1 MDFFKKNKLIVS
13 VVAICILMLG
23 YVVWTTLVILN
34 INRQLDYVAG
44 HPYKAMSEV
53 NNIQGIV
60 SQTTAYLPILF
71 SDSENNLAEIKNNL
85 KAAQRKNEK
94 SLTILKEIYLGN
106 PHDLIVLETALNDL
120 ERILLKSAELFE
132 NDRNGDI
139 EHGSVKEHFT
149 AEIEP
154 LKIQTEQAI
163 KTVMA
168 SADRRVLL
176 IKEDTDVRAERAIIY
191 AIFSGFLIVFLM
203 LCTLRNE
210 FQKNRKLM
218 QHQLVLQDALNSAKK
233 ANDAKRAFLARMSH
247 EIRTPMNAI
256 IGMTTIAFNYLDDR
270 KRLTD
275 CLSKITFSSKHL
287 LMLIN
292 DVLDMSK
299 IEDGKLNVSYE
310 VFDLKKIMESLS
322 DIHYPQAVAKGLSFE
337 MVINGFDDEML
348 VGDPLRV
355 NQILIN
361 LLSNAIKFTPQG
373 GSIKL
378 EIRKLRCQGDRLWL
392 RFIVKDS
399 GVGMKQSF
407 LEHLYEPFEQANNSV
422 AKKYG
427 GTGLGMAITKNLVS
441 LMDGTIN
448 VQSKEG
454 EGTSFSVDL
463 PFGLTEKAKAADPAL
478 DALKVLVVD
487 DDRDCCEHASFLLQK
502 MGVYVDW
509 VLNGFEAV
517 GKVKVALESGAGC
530 YDVCFID
537 WCMPDLNGIETAR
550 RIREYTGP
558 DALIIIISAYDWS
571 EIEQQAREAGVNAF
585 IAKPLFASTLYN
597 TLLTVAQKGKLSD
610 DGGKETLKYDFA
622 GKKILLAEDNELN
635 AEIAIELLK
644 LAGLHVTHVENGQ
657 EAVEMFLQSAP
668 GEFLLILMDIQMPLL
683 NGYDA
688 ARKIRTSKHT
698 AAASIP
704 IIAMTANAFRDD
716 VQTAIDAGMNGHIA
730 KPIDVDALYKMIA
743 KYM

>member
-1 MDFFKKNKLIVS
+1 MNADSYGLKLNEQSSEQTVYDYNMLMSAMNVS
-13 VVAICILMLG
+13 VSKHLMDENFT
-23 YVVWTTLVILN
+23 VVWAN
-34 INRQLDYVAG
+34 DYF
-44 HPYKAMSEV
+44 Y
-53 NNIQGIV
+53 
-60 SQTTAYLPILF
+60 SQTLYTKQEYEAIYHNSCRKYFEQYPEEYEKMAMVVEQALLKGKSGYECICRMPRKDGSCSWIKVSGMF
-71 SDSENNLAEIKNNL
+71 SDQKVNDIPVIYATFIDVTEAVEQKELQQQLEKRSQELQAALQAAEVAN
-85 KAAQRKNEK
+85 REK
-94 SLTILKEIYLGN
+94 S
-106 PHDLIVLETALNDL
+106 D
-120 ERILLKSAELFE
+120 
-132 NDRNGDI
+132 
-139 EHGSVKEHFT
+139 
-149 AEIEP
+149 
-154 LKIQTEQAI
+154 
-163 KTVMA
+163 
-168 SADRRVLL
+168 
-176 IKEDTDVRAERAIIY
+176 
-191 AIFSGFLIVFLM
+191 FL
-203 LCTLRNE
+203 
-210 FQKNRKLM
+210 
-218 QHQLVLQDALNSAKK
+218 S
-233 ANDAKRAFLARMSH
+233 RMSH
-247 EIRTPMNAI
+247 DIRTPMNAI

>member
-1 MDFFKKNKLIVS
+1 MDFFKKNRMIIS
-13 VVAICILMLG
+13 VVFISVLMLG
-23 YVVWTTLVILN
+23 YVVWTALAILD
-34 INRQLDYVAG
+34 INRQIDYVAG

-53 NNIQGIV
+53 GKIQGVV

-71 SDSENNLAEIKNNL
+71 ADNENNLAEIRKNL
-85 KAAQRKNEK
+85 ESAQRKNKK
-94 SLTILKEIYLGN
+94 SLTILKEVYLGN
-106 PHDLIVLETALNDL
+106 AHDLIALETTLDDL
-120 ERILLKSAELFE
+120 DKVLLKSAEIFE
-132 NDRNGDI
+132 NDKNGGV

-154 LKIQTEQAI
+154 LKIQTELAI
-163 KTVMA
+163 KKVMA

-176 IKEDTDVRAERAIIY
+176 IKEDTGVRTERAIIY
-191 AIFSGFLIVFLM
+191 AVVSGFLVVFFI
-203 LCTLRNE
+203 LCILRNE
-210 FQKNRKLM
+210 FQKNRQLM
-218 QHQLVLQDALNSAKK
+218 HHQLVLQDALNSARK

-275 CLSKITFSSKHL
+275 CLSKVTFSSKHL

-299 IEDGKLNVSYE
+299 IEDGKLNVNYE

-337 MVINGFDDEML
+337 MVINGFDEEML

-361 LLSNAIKFTPQG
+361 LLSNAIKFTSQG
-373 GSIKL
+373 GSVKL
-378 EIRKLRCQGDRLWL
+378 EIRKLRRQGDRLWL

-399 GVGMKQSF
+399 GVGMEQSF
-407 LEHLYEPFEQANNSV
+407 LEHLYEPFEQANNSI

-454 EGTSFSVDL
+454 EGTTFSVDL
-463 PFGLTEKAKAADPAL
+463 PFGLAEKAKSADPAL
-478 DALKVLVVD
+478 DAMKVLVVD

-502 MGVYVDW
+502 MDVYVDW

-517 GKVKVALESGAGC
+517 DKVKTALESSAGC

-571 EIEQQAREAGVNAF
+571 EIEQQAREAGVDAF
-585 IAKPLFASTLYN
+585 IAKPLFASTLYD
-597 TLLTVAQKGKLSD
+597 TLLTVAQKGQLSD
-610 DGGKETLKYDFA
+610 DSGREKLKYDFA

-644 LAGLHVTHVENGQ
+644 LVGVQVTHAENGQ

-668 GEFLLILMDIQMPLL
+668 GEYLLLLMDIQMPVL

-688 ARKIRTSKHT
+688 ARKIRASEHT
-698 AAASIP
+698 AAVSIP

-716 VQTAIDAGMNGHIA
+716 VQTAIDAGMNGHVA
-730 KPIDVDALYKMIA
+730 KPIDVDALYKVIA